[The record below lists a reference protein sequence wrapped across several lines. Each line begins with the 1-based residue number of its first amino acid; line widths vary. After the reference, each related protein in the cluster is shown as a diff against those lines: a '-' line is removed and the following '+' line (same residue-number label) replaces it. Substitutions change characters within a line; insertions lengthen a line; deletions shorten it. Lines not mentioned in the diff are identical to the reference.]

1 MNDRIRNFST
11 QLSEA
16 APVPP
21 ELEGRAAPTPRSHIT
36 AVRVGIALATV
47 AVLGVVG
54 LVVSGD
60 GADRTP
66 VVPAGNQTE
75 VASAGAIADAVSA
88 ALPEGFALQLVERVD
103 RYTAHA
109 VAANDRFDVLDIEI
123 IAPGPPEAITDDTA
137 PVESPTSVAVP
148 GTLPADCT
156 VMSVCTGVLP
166 CTPPTTGPYTN
177 TDPCATIPVGDT
189 PTTVAYYVGDTPPD
203 STIGVAASATG
214 CIVYTPTTDNPEVPV
229 DCTVVVDPNMPPVSV
244 PFPSVPEGVLAGTWN
259 AVPNGTG
266 EITVTTGVDAFGPD
280 EANIPSPFT
289 ASSASTDRIF
299 VGIAMYSINAVA
311 TEGVAPAIL
320 GNLGDIANLEVAIMS
335 LPEALAAS
343 DQFTGE
349 APLEGAFTQRGVVI
363 GSLSVS
369 LSTRIEDGTTL
380 VQVSFPGNLEGSGND
395 GTIYW
400 HATTID
406 GRVFIALLNADSTT
420 IRGSDRA
427 SFVQK
432 IAEAQATPDAVLV
445 DDGST
450 TPDPTS
456 TPTVVPPETTVIA
469 P

>member
-1 MNDRIRNFST
+1 MNDRIKNFST

-16 APVPP
+16 APLAP
-21 ELEGRAAPTPRSHIT
+21 ELEGRVAPAPRSPIT
-36 AVRVGIALATV
+36 AVRVGIALATI

-123 IAPGPPEAITDDTA
+123 IAAGPPDAITDDTA
-137 PVESPTSVAVP
+137 VT
-148 GTLPADCT
+148 
-156 VMSVCTGVLP
+156 
-166 CTPPTTGPYTN
+166 
-177 TDPCATIPVGDT
+177 
-189 PTTVAYYVGDTPPD
+189 
-203 STIGVAASATG
+203 
-214 CIVYTPTTDNPEVPV
+214 
-229 DCTVVVDPNMPPVSV
+229 VSV
-244 PFPSVPEGVLAGTWN
+244 PFTSEPEGVLAGTGEI
-259 AVPNGTG
+259 AVPNGNG
-266 EITVTTGVDAFGPD
+266 EITVTTGFDAFGPD

-320 GNLGDIANLEVAIMS
+320 GNLGDIANLEAAIMS

-343 DQFTGE
+343 DLFIPE
-349 APLEGAFTQRGVVI
+349 VPLEGAYTQRGVVI

-369 LSTRIEDGTTL
+369 LSTGIEDGTTL

-395 GTIYW
+395 GTVYW

-406 GRVFIALLNADSTT
+406 GRVFIALLNADATA
-420 IRGSDRA
+420 IWGSDRA

-432 IAEAQATPDAVLV
+432 IAEAQAAPDAVLV

-450 TPDPTS
+450 TQDTTPPS
-456 TPTVVPPETTVIA
+456 TALPPETTTTA
-469 P
+469 T

>member
-1 MNDRIRNFST
+1 MNDRIKNFST

-16 APVPP
+16 APVAP
-21 ELEGRAAPTPRSHIT
+21 ELEGRVAPAPRSPIT
-36 AVRVGIALATV
+36 AVRVGIALATI

-54 LVVSGD
+54 LVVSGG

-75 VASAGAIADAVSA
+75 VASAGAIADAVSS
-88 ALPEGFALQLVERVD
+88 ALPAGFALQLVERVD

-123 IAPGPPEAITDDTA
+123 IAPGPPDAITDDTA
-137 PVESPTSVAVP
+137 VTMP
-148 GTLPADCT
+148 
-156 VMSVCTGVLP
+156 P
-166 CTPPTTGPYTN
+166 CSPPTTGAYTN

-189 PTTVAYYVGDTPPD
+189 PTTVAYYAGDTPPD
-203 STIGVAASATG
+203 STIGVEVSATD
-214 CIVYTPTTDNPEVPV
+214 CIVYSPTTDNPDVPA
-229 DCTVVVDPNMPPVSV
+229 DCTVVVDPNMLPVPV
-244 PFPSVPEGVLAGTWN
+244 PFTSEPEGVLAGTGEI
-259 AVPNGTG
+259 AMPKGTG
-266 EITVTTGVDAFGPD
+266 EINVTTGVDAFGPD

-320 GNLGDIANLEVAIMS
+320 GNLGDIANLEAAIMS

-343 DQFTGE
+343 DQFTGV
-349 APLEGAFTQRGVVI
+349 APLEGAYTQRGVVI

-395 GTIYW
+395 GTVYW
-400 HATTID
+400 HATTTD
-406 GRVFIALLNADSTT
+406 GRVFIALLNADS
-420 IRGSDRA
+420 IAIGGSDRA
-427 SFVQK
+427 SLVQK
-432 IAEAQATPDAVLV
+432 IAEAHAAPDAVLV

-450 TPDPTS
+450 TQDT
-456 TPTVVPPETTVIA
+456 TPPATALPPETTVIA